1 MSGHTTLNRSA
12 ILFTQLN
19 QEELIGQ
26 VPNAPQAVSGE
37 VYKTMLVI
45 SSRMNVESS
54 LHVATFRLCWL
65 YCTSSLTRQKT
76 NKNKLPHVSARLVQV
91 LRGHK
96 PCAPGL
102 ALAHA
107 QHTQKETSRLPVYC
121 TLWIYIYNLSSIII
135 IYKLILSSSVM
146 ML

>member
-121 TLWIYIYNLSSIII
+121 TL
-135 IYKLILSSSVM
+135 
-146 ML
+146 